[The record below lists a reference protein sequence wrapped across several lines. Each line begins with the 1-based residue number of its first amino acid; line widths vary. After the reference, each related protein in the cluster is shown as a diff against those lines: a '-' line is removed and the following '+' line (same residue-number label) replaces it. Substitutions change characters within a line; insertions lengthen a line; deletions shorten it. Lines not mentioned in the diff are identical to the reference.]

1 MQLGAYKLHELSL
14 LYKIVQ
20 MRKLHLKKSQSSKL
34 TSTETNDACVTITYQ
49 NQIIN
54 QIAVC
59 IVEVIRTKKDE
70 INDIN
75 VKRKNNYSYIK
86 AN

>member
-14 LYKIVQ
+14 LYK
-20 MRKLHLKKSQSSKL
+20 KSSNEKTLPKKSQSSKL
-34 TSTETNDACVTITYQ
+34 TSAETHDACVTITYQ

-54 QIAVC
+54 QIAVSV
-59 IVEVIRTKKDE
+59 VEVIRTKKDK

-75 VKRKNNYSYIK
+75 VKRKNIVT
-86 AN
+86 